1 MTEKRRG
8 RARRMSK
15 EILDRAEDAR
25 DPVPETPL
33 GDASKA
39 STPPRPGSPRPEAT
53 EAEGED
59 DRGRSGR

>member
-1 MTEKRRG
+1 MTEKRPG

-33 GDASKA
+33 EDASKA
-39 STPPRPGSPRPEAT
+39 STPPRPRSPRAEAT
-53 EAEGED
+53 EDEGED
-59 DRGRSGR
+59 DRGRSDR